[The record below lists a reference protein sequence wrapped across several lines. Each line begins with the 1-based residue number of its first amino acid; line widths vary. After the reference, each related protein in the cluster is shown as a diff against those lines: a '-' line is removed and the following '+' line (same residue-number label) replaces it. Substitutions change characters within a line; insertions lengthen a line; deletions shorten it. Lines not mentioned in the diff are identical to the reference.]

1 MTKQIDLKS
10 TLLYGI
16 SMAILLFL
24 LKWLELRFVVFDHL
38 FEVYAA
44 IISVIFMVLGA
55 WLMHNFQQ
63 RKLEKENEKQ
73 EIVAVPELGLS
84 QREME
89 VLVLMSQGFTN
100 QQIADKLFLSI
111 HTIKT
116 HGSNLFVKLDVK
128 NRTQALV
135 RAKELEILE

>member
-1 MTKQIDLKS
+1 
-10 TLLYGI
+10 
-16 SMAILLFL
+16 MAILLFV

-55 WLMHNFQQ
+55 WLMYNFQQ
-63 RKLEKENEKQ
+63 RKVEKENAKK
-73 EIVAVPELGLS
+73 EIVCPPEVGLS

-89 VLVLMSQGFTN
+89 VLELMSQGFTN

-128 NRTQALV
+128 NRTQALIK
-135 RAKELEILE
+135 AKELEILE

>member
-1 MTKQIDLKS
+1 
-10 TLLYGI
+10 
-16 SMAILLFL
+16 MAILLFL

-63 RKLEKENEKQ
+63 RKLAKEIAKK
-73 EIVAVPELGLS
+73 EIVSLPELGLS

-89 VLVLMSQGFTN
+89 VLELMSQGFTN

-116 HGSNLFVKLDVK
+116 HGSNLFMKLDVK
-128 NRTQALV
+128 NRTQALIK
-135 RAKELEILE
+135 AKELEILE

>member
-1 MTKQIDLKS
+1 
-10 TLLYGI
+10 
-16 SMAILLFL
+16 MAILLFL

-63 RKLEKENEKQ
+63 RKLEKENAKQ
-73 EIVAVPELGLS
+73 EIIAIPELGLS

-128 NRTQALV
+128 NRTQALI
-135 RAKELEILE
+135 RAKELEILDGKM

>member
-1 MTKQIDLKS
+1 
-10 TLLYGI
+10 
-16 SMAILLFL
+16 MAMLLFL
-24 LKWLELRFVVFDHL
+24 LKWLELRFVVIDHL

-55 WLMHNFQQ
+55 WVMYNFQQ
-63 RKLEKENEKQ
+63 RKLEKENAKK
-73 EIVAVPELGLS
+73 EIVPVPELGLS

-89 VLVLMSQGFTN
+89 VLELMSQGFTN

-116 HGSNLFVKLDVK
+116 HGSNLFVKLDVR
-128 NRTQALV
+128 NRTQALI
-135 RAKELEILE
+135 RAKELEILESKS

>member
-1 MTKQIDLKS
+1 
-10 TLLYGI
+10 
-16 SMAILLFL
+16 MAILLFL

>member
-1 MTKQIDLKS
+1 
-10 TLLYGI
+10 
-16 SMAILLFL
+16 MALLLFF
-24 LKWLELRFVVFDHL
+24 LKWLELRFVVIDHL

-55 WLMHNFQQ
+55 WVMHNFQQ
-63 RKLEKENEKQ
+63 RKLEKENAKK
-73 EIVAVPELGLS
+73 EIVPVLELGLS

-89 VLVLMSQGFTN
+89 VLELMSQGFTN

-116 HGSNLFVKLDVK
+116 HGSNLFVKLDVR
-128 NRTQALV
+128 NRTQALI
-135 RAKELEILE
+135 RAKELEILESKS

>member
-1 MTKQIDLKS
+1 MTKQFELKS
-10 TLLYGI
+10 TILYGI

-55 WLMHNFQQ
+55 WLMYNFQQ
-63 RKLEKENEKQ
+63 RKLEKEIAKK
-73 EIVAVPELGLS
+73 EIVCLPELGLS

-89 VLVLMSQGFTN
+89 VLELMSQGFTN

-128 NRTQALV
+128 NRTQALIKA
-135 RAKELEILE
+135 RELEILE

>member
-1 MTKQIDLKS
+1 MTKQFELKS
-10 TLLYGI
+10 TILYGI

-38 FEVYAA
+38 FEIYAA

-63 RKLEKENEKQ
+63 RKLAKETAKK
-73 EIVAVPELGLS
+73 EIVSIPELGLS

-89 VLVLMSQGFTN
+89 VLELMSQGFTN

-128 NRTQALV
+128 NRTQALIKA
-135 RAKELEILE
+135 RELEILE